1 MLLLRLLT
9 TAPGTFETSTDVRYT
24 AAFGGNAHIPQPI
37 VSGVVDGMPTGARGA
52 AFESNEL
59 RNEPIR
65 TRKDNTARVKER
77 QYIPIKIALALVR
90 RAIRDAVFTAK
101 FSGEFAIGFSG
112 TDGRGDGGS
121 GRARQCS
128 KSNRVFG

>member
-9 TAPGTFETSTDVRYT
+9 TAPGTFETSTDVLYT

-65 TRKDNTARVKER
+65 TRKENTARVKER

-101 FSGEFAIGFSG
+101 FSGEFAIGFS
-112 TDGRGDGGS
+112 
-121 GRARQCS
+121 QQY
-128 KSNRVFG
+128 